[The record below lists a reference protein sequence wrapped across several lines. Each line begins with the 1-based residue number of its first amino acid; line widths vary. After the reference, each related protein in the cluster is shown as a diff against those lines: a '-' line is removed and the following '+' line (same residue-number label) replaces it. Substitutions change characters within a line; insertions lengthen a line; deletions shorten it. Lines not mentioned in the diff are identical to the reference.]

1 MTPAVFNWFVG
12 YFLVV
17 CRVGLA
23 FAAMP
28 ALSGPRYPALVR
40 VLLALAVSAAIA
52 PLVVKPEQVPDAS
65 NSGIA
70 IYVLSE
76 IAVGFV
82 LGFWGFCFIHAARFA
97 GTFIINAI
105 GLAGIPGQG
114 VDDQDGESHIVSLL
128 SMGFTALVLASG
140 LHLITI
146 QALVGSYDTIPSGKF
161 LDFEWAMPRMVSILS
176 QTSVVSLQMASPF
189 IVLTIVVNLAL
200 GIANRMTPQLSV
212 YFAFTG
218 LLTMV
223 SLVVLAIVSPT
234 MLLLAV
240 DAYRGFLTNG
250 FQ

>member
-1 MTPAVFNWFVG
+1 MTPLVFNWFVG

-17 CRVGLA
+17 CRIGLA
-23 FAAMP
+23 FGTMP

-52 PLVVKPEQVPDAS
+52 PIVVKPEQIPDPS

-76 IAVGFV
+76 VAVGFV
-82 LGFWGFCFIHAARFA
+82 LGFWGFCFIYAARFA
-97 GTFIINAI
+97 GNVIINAI

-140 LHLITI
+140 LHLVTI
-146 QALVGSYDTIPSGKF
+146 QALVSSYDTIPAGKF
-161 LDFEWAMPRMVSILS
+161 FDWEWAMPRMASILS

-223 SLVVLAIVSPT
+223 SLVVLSIVSPT
-234 MLLLAV
+234 MLLVAV
-240 DAYRGFLTNG
+240 DAYRDFLTNG